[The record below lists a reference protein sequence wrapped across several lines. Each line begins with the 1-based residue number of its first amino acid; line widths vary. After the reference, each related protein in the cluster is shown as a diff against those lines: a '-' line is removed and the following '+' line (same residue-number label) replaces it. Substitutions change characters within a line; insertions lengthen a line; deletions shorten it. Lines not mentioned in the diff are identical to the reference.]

1 MCSFKIKILYF
12 TGKTHLAINIFLF
25 LQVNLYEF
33 YPSWV
38 WYCAEYHVFDLWSDI
53 DMGSH
58 ILQSNDFIGFQ
69 HYSLPY
75 ILHQIGKLE
84 NELQHFNQTLACR
97 PKSNCFFHHNISLP
111 MCCVCNIFANCKSE
125 TLKGM
130 WTIQWYYASVWCGW
144 WPNYTI
150 CAQAWCGRLHISCTN
165 VSLVCL
171 FDLRFGLFGHI
182 A

>member
-1 MCSFKIKILYF
+1 
-12 TGKTHLAINIFLF
+12 
-25 LQVNLYEF
+25 
-33 YPSWV
+33 
-38 WYCAEYHVFDLWSDI
+38 
-53 DMGSH
+53 MGSH

-97 PKSNCFFHHNISLP
+97 PKSNCFLHHNISLP
-111 MCCVCNIFANCKSE
+111 VCCVCNIFANCKSE

-150 CAQAWCGRLHISCTN
+150 CTQAWCGRLHIGCTN
-165 VSLVCL
+165 VSLFCL
-171 FDLRFGLFGHI
+171 FDLRFGLFVHLAWLHGGSCSNPQCPKSSPSHRQAFRPRGCRECHGNPRI
-182 A
+182 WQNS